1 MSKQPRSIPHF
12 AVSLLVLRTQF
23 VRSWLVIFACIA
35 VATALKTNPAYAAP
49 GDLDSTFGT
58 GGKVTTDLGC
68 CGGGANG
75 IAIQTDGKLIAAGA
89 SGAGEFAL
97 SRYNRDGTLDP
108 TFGTGGIVTTV
119 NGIFDVFRAVTV
131 QADGKIVAAGSSC
144 SPIGGCFQLAIAR
157 YNSDGSLD
165 TSFGLGGSVITT
177 YTSSIQAF
185 AVAIESDGKIVAA
198 GGTLSP
204 LASDFILARYSS
216 DGSLDASFGTGGFVT
231 TDLFGGNDRATGL
244 ALQKDGKIVAVGV
257 GGPSFDFALARYNAD
272 GTLDTTFGSG
282 GLVTTDFGSF
292 QSANGVAIQSDG
304 KIVAAGVGGNQFAV
318 ARYNPDGTLDTGF
331 NGTGKATTL
340 FFGQNIETATSLAIQ
355 SNGKI
360 VLAGTAF
367 FNFEANFALARF
379 NSDGTL
385 DTSFHGNGQVTT
397 DFGSASDANAVLV
410 QPDGMI
416 VAAGGAGPF
425 TPSDL
430 FALARYEGDPPFL
443 QFGSLSA
450 RGEIRTSSS
459 EPGFEVT
466 GTFTL
471 GAGSTG
477 IAPDTQAVSLVF
489 GKFSSTIPAGSF
501 KKNKNGRYA
510 FEGTVNGADIEFS
523 IAPAGVGSFAFHVE
537 ASGVSLAG
545 TTNPASLELLIGSN
559 GGTTQV
565 IAEID

>member
-1 MSKQPRSIPHF
+1 M
-12 AVSLLVLRTQF
+12 QF

-68 CGGGANG
+68 CGGGANA

-89 SGAGEFAL
+89 SGAGAFAL

-119 NGIFDVFRAVTV
+119 NGIFDVFRAVTL

-144 SPIGGCFQLAIAR
+144 SPIGGCFQLAVAR

-177 YTSSIQAF
+177 YTSPIQAF
-185 AVAIESDGKIVAA
+185 AVAIQSDGKIVAA

-204 LASDFILARYSS
+204 LASDFILARYNS

-231 TDLFGGNDRATGL
+231 TDFFGGNDRATGL

-318 ARYNPDGTLDTGF
+318 ARYNPDGTLDTSF

-360 VLAGTAF
+360 VLAGTVPF
-367 FNFEANFALARF
+367 NFALARF
-379 NSDGTL
+379 NSNGTL

-443 QFGSLSA
+443 QFRSLSA
-450 RGEIRTSSS
+450 RGEITTSSS
-459 EPGFEVT
+459 EPGFELA
-466 GTFTL
+466 GAFTL

-477 IAPDTQAVSLVF
+477 IAPDTQAVILDV
-489 GKFSSTIPAGSF
+489 GKSSSTIPAGSF
-501 KKNKNGRYA
+501 KKNNNGRYT
-510 FEGTVNGADIEFS
+510 FEGTVNGANIEFS
-523 IAPAGVGSFAFHVE
+523 IAPTGVGSFAFHVE
-537 ASGVSLAG
+537 ATGVSLAG
-545 TTNPASLELLIGSN
+545 TTNPVTLELQIGSD

-565 IAEID
+565 TAEID